1 MCRRAQCRAGRRGAR
16 GDPGGVEPH
25 LRAAGGR
32 RGELD
37 PGTSSRAGH
46 GRGIRTRARQTRESC
61 CRTGM
66 LGSLAPGARPCRPS
80 AARTWG
86 VMRPADDMRPG
97 GGGRGSRA
105 RTPSGASSRTVWG
118 QDPKHGARA
127 CKESVSRHVASHPHP
142 SRAYMRLFDMQ
153 TEAQTCLRRRAPA
166 HGAKM
171 QRAQGAR
178 ARQHGSSSPGR
189 TRSMQGWQA
198 VSGGGVKCLLQIKV
212 LGRPQTN

>member
-1 MCRRAQCRAGRRGAR
+1 MSLCRRAQCRAGRRGAR

-37 PGTSSRAGH
+37 PGTRGSRAGH

-80 AARTWG
+80 AATTWG

-97 GGGRGSRA
+97 GGGRGPGARA
-105 RTPSGASSRTVWG
+105 RTPSGASSRT
-118 QDPKHGARA
+118 ART
-127 CKESVSRHVASHPHP
+127 PN
-142 SRAYMRLFDMQ
+142 
-153 TEAQTCLRRRAPA
+153 T
-166 HGAKM
+166 
-171 QRAQGAR
+171 AR
-178 ARQHGSSSPGR
+178 ARARKTFHATSRHTLIPRAHTCGCLTCRPRRRHAFEGEHLRTEQTCKERKAQERVSMGAAALAERVPCRAGR
-189 TRSMQGWQA
+189 
-198 VSGGGVKCLLQIKV
+198 L
-212 LGRPQTN
+212 